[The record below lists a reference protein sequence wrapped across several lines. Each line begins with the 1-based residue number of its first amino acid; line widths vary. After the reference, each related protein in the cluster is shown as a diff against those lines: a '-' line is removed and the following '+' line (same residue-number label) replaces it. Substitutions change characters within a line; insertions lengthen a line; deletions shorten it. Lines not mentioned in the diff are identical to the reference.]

1 MYTIPYYA
9 VVAELTED
17 YDERTEIRSLS
28 SLLNA
33 VAVGL
38 GNILPALVPTVAVL
52 LTSRFESNAYAVV
65 AAIISVMAVIFG
77 FVCCKSLKGVYHPKA
92 AVAGAPGGTIRD
104 TFRSFGEILR
114 LKPAKYFLA
123 FVF

>member
-33 VAVGL
+33 IAVGL
-38 GNILPALVPTVAVL
+38 GNILPALVPTVATL
-52 LTSRFESNAYAVV
+52 LTSKYESNAYAVV
-65 AAIISVMAVIFG
+65 AAIISILAIALG
-77 FVCCKSLKGVYHPKA
+77 FVC
-92 AVAGAPGGTIRD
+92 
-104 TFRSFGEILR
+104 
-114 LKPAKYFLA
+114 
-123 FVF
+123 